1 MLKMSRDELMQRLKR
16 LDEDAALIFE
26 TEEHFHLVIVGGGAL
41 ILQEYIARSTHDV
54 DVISVSPA
62 LLSLLETYDIN
73 CRVQAYINNFPY
85 NYEDRIVPLFQGRK
99 NDFFTVSLEDIVIAK
114 LYSTRPAD
122 IADITSDEVL
132 NRLDWPL
139 LDRLATS
146 DNEAKAS
153 ALNDRRY
160 MDFIMNYYEY
170 VGRYRPCET

>member
-1 MLKMSRDELMQRLKR
+1 MLEMSRDELMLRLKR
-16 LDEDAALIFE
+16 LDEDAALCFE
-26 TEEHFHLVIVGGGAL
+26 TDEHFHLIIVGGGAL

-62 LLSLLETYDIN
+62 LLSLLEPYDIN

-85 NYEDRIVPLFQGRK
+85 NYEDRIVPLFQGKRI
-99 NDFFTVSLEDIVIAK
+99 DFFTVSLEDIVVAK
-114 LYSTRPAD
+114 LYSMRPAD
-122 IADITSDEVL
+122 IIDITSDEVL

-153 ALNDRRY
+153 ALNDMRY
-160 MDFIMNYYEY
+160 MDFIYNYNEF
-170 VGRYRPCET
+170 VRRYRP